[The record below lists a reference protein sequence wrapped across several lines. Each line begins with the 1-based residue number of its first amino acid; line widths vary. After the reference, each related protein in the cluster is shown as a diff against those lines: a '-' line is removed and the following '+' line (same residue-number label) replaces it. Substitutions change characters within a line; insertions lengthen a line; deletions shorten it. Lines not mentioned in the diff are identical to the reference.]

1 MLALSLTISML
12 HSPIKRSPRD
22 LSRWHGLGMGH
33 TYSTKVGRDGPPHA
47 NAAPP
52 QALADGE
59 LDVEERDP
67 LKDQGDEIGN
77 EEGPCKDTG

>member
-1 MLALSLTISML
+1 
-12 HSPIKRSPRD
+12 
-22 LSRWHGLGMGH
+22 MGH

-47 NAAPP
+47 NAAPS

-77 EEGPCKDTG
+77 EEGPCNDTG